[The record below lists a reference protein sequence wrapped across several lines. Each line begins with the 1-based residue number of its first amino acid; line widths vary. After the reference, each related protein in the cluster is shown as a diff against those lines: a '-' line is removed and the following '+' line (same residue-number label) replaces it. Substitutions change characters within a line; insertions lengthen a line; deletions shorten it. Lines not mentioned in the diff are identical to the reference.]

1 MKRIFFILLPVFLA
15 LFLSSCSGMAKEM
28 TADEMKAEL
37 GEITGTLPD
46 TETTG
51 VNLSQ
56 EDTGGY
62 NADLQLTWKNECGR
76 FSTEKTLESYSWAV
90 AQNISQNIADVS
102 TITLSW
108 MVPYHSAS
116 EPSIQLQYKKKD
128 GVFEQVD
135 IQDRFTDNTFGADAF
150 TITDL
155 PSERAG
161 SGAGSSVGKSTA
173 IPYPYQP
180 RHKVLI
186 LPVSHAPRHKSYHD
200 GTEREDAAAAAQ
212 AAAQP

>member
-90 AQNISQNIADVS
+90 AQNISQNIADVLQAS
-102 TITLSW
+102 RRFSCNTRRRTAYLNRSIYRTGLRITPLVRMHLRLRIFHPS
-108 MVPYHSAS
+108 VPVQGRA
-116 EPSIQLQYKKKD
+116 P
-128 GVFEQVD
+128 
-135 IQDRFTDNTFGADAF
+135 AW
-150 TITDL
+150 
-155 PSERAG
+155 ERAQQFPIHI
-161 SGAGSSVGKSTA
+161 SLVTR
-173 IPYPYQP
+173 Y
-180 RHKVLI
+180 
-186 LPVSHAPRHKSYHD
+186 
-200 GTEREDAAAAAQ
+200 
-212 AAAQP
+212 